1 MARAWVFAWGL
12 VTAAVAPAFA
22 ADGPETPG
30 LVDAQGSP
38 SGLVAWAEGPVD
50 VTVTVI
56 HAKKSEGGV
65 APELAKIEKYLH
77 GSFPEH
83 KSFVRL
89 SSSTEH
95 LAIGAQ
101 GQLELPNGS
110 KLVFRHTGWKNG
122 FVALHLDVGGLLTTV
137 NVKDGATFFQAGR
150 AYQDGMI
157 VLVFQVQS
165 AP

>member
-1 MARAWVFAWGL
+1 MVRAWVLAMGL
-12 VTAAVAPAFA
+12 MMSSGAPALA
-22 ADGPETPG
+22 ADGREPQP
-30 LVDAQGSP
+30 A
-38 SGLVAWAEGPVD
+38 GLVAAEGPVD

-110 KLVFRHTGWKNG
+110 KLVYRHTGWKNG